1 MLRVDIPEDLSI
13 PVNAV
18 LDSVNLETTPTS
30 TVKVRLHGSEQ
41 GGVSKIFY
49 ETLLEFFRTKKD
61 WASVTEEEES
71 IDFFYDEASRTRK
84 TFELDGSY
92 RLSHDEKKKVGEVN
106 LSVSGHPDVS
116 RIRIS
121 HHRDV
126 PVVEPQLLV
135 TPTAVRRKKRTS
147 FSFKGWSY
155 SLSKVWQATKH
166 STVQRDFCTGSAPT
180 SYEVDIERINQ
191 EAPYSAIYLA
201 CSSLLKVQSVLKP
214 FPVTF
219 TKE

>member
-1 MLRVDIPEDLSI
+1 MLRVDIPPDLSV

-30 TVKVRLHGSEQ
+30 TVKVRLYGSPPD
-41 GGVSKIFY
+41 GVSKVFY

-61 WASVTEEEES
+61 WESVTEDEES

-84 TFELDGSY
+84 TFDLDGSY
-92 RLSHDEKKKVGEVN
+92 RLRHDKKRKVGEVN
-106 LSVSGHPDVS
+106 LSVSAHPDIS

-121 HHRDV
+121 HHRDI
-126 PVVEPQLLV
+126 PVAKPQLLV
-135 TPTAVRRKKRTS
+135 TPTAVRRKSRKTFFFR
-147 FSFKGWSY
+147 GWSY
-155 SLSKVWQATKH
+155 SLTKVWQASNH
-166 STVQRDFCTGSAPT
+166 STVQRDFCTGSVPT
-180 SYEVDIERINQ
+180 SYEVDIERTKQ
-191 EAPYSAIYLA
+191 DAPYSAIYLA